1 MRLIE
6 EYPDGVTEAI
16 VVTELTALLQRRVH
30 SSPSAISSN
39 RKVVR
44 GVEDMT
50 RVLSELEEQD
60 DAISARLVSYDG
72 HKLSIQ
78 AEKSSDIKLEM
89 YVWRLCIHVL
99 SSVNTK
105 RLICYPRRLLPLF
118 LGTSTSASA
127 HARRS

>member
-16 VVTELTALLQRRVH
+16 VMTELMVLLQRRIY
-30 SSPSAISSN
+30 SSATSGNSN
-39 RKVVR
+39 SNNRRTVR

-60 DAISARLVSYDG
+60 DAISARLVSFDG

-78 AEKSSDIKLEM
+78 ADKNSDLRLEM
-89 YVWRLCIHVL
+89 YEYYYYYMYRCCNSIDIVL
-99 SSVNTK
+99 
-105 RLICYPRRLLPLF
+105 LI
-118 LGTSTSASA
+118 GTSTSAF
-127 HARRS
+127 ARAQRS